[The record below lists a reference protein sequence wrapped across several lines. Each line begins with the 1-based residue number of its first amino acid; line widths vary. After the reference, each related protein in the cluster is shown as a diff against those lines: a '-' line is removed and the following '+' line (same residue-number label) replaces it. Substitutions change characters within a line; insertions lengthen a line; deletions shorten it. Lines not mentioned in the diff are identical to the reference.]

1 VNDSGRAAKIVVPL
15 LPDRGKQGVQRMT
28 ARKKVSARKRIENA
42 QKRARGAVEEG
53 FADLERRLPSNLRSA
68 VREMR
73 ANMRAFQKQLE
84 RSRQDREAR
93 WRRMQTQ
100 MRRDAVRLLQRLEK
114 ALAPSAQR
122 ASRGSAPRRRKKR

>member
-1 VNDSGRAAKIVVPL
+1 
-15 LPDRGKQGVQRMT
+15 MT
-28 ARKKVSARKRIENA
+28 ARKKVSATKRIQNA
-42 QKRARGAVEEG
+42 RKRARGAVEEG

-73 ANMRAFQKQLE
+73 VNLRAFQKQLE
-84 RSRQDREAR
+84 RTRQDREAR

-100 MRRDAVRLLQRLEK
+100 MRRDMVRLLQRLEK

-122 ASRGSAPRRRKKR
+122 ASSASARPRRKKR